1 MKMKIIN
8 ITLSK
13 YKSTEAICRF
23 LNPFSEPGRPSSIKS
38 RILFILGVK
47 KYVLIRK
54 LIAIAIPN
62 IIPETKSPNEKNKNI
77 NIEIKKQ
84 KLKRRGNMYLK
95 NFLEW
100 SSSSV
105 LKTAG
110 EVTTMKEVI
119 APRIRAFNNN
129 PISTYIT
136 NDIAL

>member
-47 KYVLIRK
+47 KYVLIKK
-54 LIAIAIPN
+54 LITIAIPN

-84 KLKRRGNMYLK
+84 KLKRRGKMYLK
-95 NFLEW
+95 NFFEW
-100 SSSSV
+100 SSSRV

-129 PISTYIT
+129 PISTYMKTI
-136 NDIAL
+136 

>member
-1 MKMKIIN
+1 MKMRIIN
-8 ITLSK
+8 NMLSK

-47 KYVLIRK
+47 KYVLIKK

-119 APRIRAFNNN
+119 VPRIRAFNNN
-129 PISTYIT
+129 PISTYMTTI
-136 NDIAL
+136 

>member
-23 LNPFSEPGRPSSIKS
+23 LNPFSDPRRPSSIKS

-47 KYVLIRK
+47 KYVLIKK

-84 KLKRRGNMYLK
+84 KLKRRGNIYLK

-119 APRIRAFNNN
+119 APRIKAFNNN
-129 PISTYIT
+129 PISTYMTMI
-136 NDIAL
+136 

>member
-23 LNPFSEPGRPSSIKS
+23 LNPFSDPGRPSSIKS

-47 KYVLIRK
+47 KYVLIKK

-129 PISTYIT
+129 PTSTYMKI
-136 NDIAL
+136 I

>member
-47 KYVLIRK
+47 KYVLIKK

-119 APRIRAFNNN
+119 VPRIRAFNNN
-129 PISTYIT
+129 PISMYMTMI
-136 NDIAL
+136 

>member
-13 YKSTEAICRF
+13 YKSTEAICKF
-23 LNPFSEPGRPSSIKS
+23 LNPFSESRRPSSIKS
-38 RILFILGVK
+38 RILLILGVRR
-47 KYVLIRK
+47 YVLIKK
-54 LIAIAIPN
+54 LIAMAIPN
-62 IIPETKSPNEKNKNI
+62 IIPKIKSPNEKNKNI

-110 EVTTMKEVI
+110 EVTTTKEVI
-119 APRIRAFNNN
+119 APKIIAFNNN
-129 PISTYIT
+129 PNSTYIT
-136 NDIAL
+136 MI

>member
-1 MKMKIIN
+1 MKTKIIN

-23 LNPFSEPGRPSSIKS
+23 LNRFSEFGWPSSIKS
-38 RILFILGVK
+38 RILLILGVK
-47 KYVLIRK
+47 KYVLIKK

-62 IIPETKSPNEKNKNI
+62 IIPKTNSPHEKNKNI

-84 KLKRRGNMYLK
+84 KLNSRGNMYLK

-110 EVTTMKEVI
+110 EVTAMNEIIT
-119 APRIRAFNNN
+119 PRIRAFNNN
-129 PISTYIT
+129 PISTYI
-136 NDIAL
+136 IFI

>member
-47 KYVLIRK
+47 KYVLIKK

-119 APRIRAFNNN
+119 APRMRAFNNN
-129 PISTYIT
+129 PISTYMTVI
-136 NDIAL
+136 

>member
-1 MKMKIIN
+1 MKMRIIN
-8 ITLSK
+8 IMLSK

-119 APRIRAFNNN
+119 APRTRAFNNN
-129 PISTYIT
+129 PISTYMTI
-136 NDIAL
+136 I

>member
-13 YKSTEAICRF
+13 YKRTEAICRF

-47 KYVLIRK
+47 KYVLIKK

-77 NIEIKKQ
+77 NMEIKKQ

-119 APRIRAFNNN
+119 VPRIRAFNNN
-129 PISTYIT
+129 PISTYMTTI
-136 NDIAL
+136 

>member
-1 MKMKIIN
+1 MKMRIIN
-8 ITLSK
+8 IMLSK

-38 RILFILGVK
+38 RILLILGVK
-47 KYVLIRK
+47 KYVLIKK

-119 APRIRAFNNN
+119 APKTRAFNNN
-129 PISTYIT
+129 PISTYMTMI
-136 NDIAL
+136 

>member
-13 YKSTEAICRF
+13 YKSTEAICSF

-47 KYVLIRK
+47 KYVLIKK

-119 APRIRAFNNN
+119 VPRIRAFNNN
-129 PISTYIT
+129 PISTYMTTI
-136 NDIAL
+136 

>member
-13 YKSTEAICRF
+13 YKSTETICRF

-119 APRIRAFNNN
+119 APRIRALNNN
-129 PISTYIT
+129 PISTYMAMI
-136 NDIAL
+136 

>member
-1 MKMKIIN
+1 MKMRIIN
-8 ITLSK
+8 IMLSK

-47 KYVLIRK
+47 KYVLIKK

-84 KLKRRGNMYLK
+84 KLKRRGKMYLK
-95 NFLEW
+95 NFFEW

-119 APRIRAFNNN
+119 VPRIRAFNNN
-129 PISTYIT
+129 PISTFMTTI
-136 NDIAL
+136 

>member
-47 KYVLIRK
+47 KYVLIKK

-119 APRIRAFNNN
+119 APKMRAFNNN
-129 PISTYIT
+129 PISTYMTMI
-136 NDIAL
+136 

>member
-1 MKMKIIN
+1 MRIIN
-8 ITLSK
+8 IMLSK

-47 KYVLIRK
+47 KYVLIKK

-110 EVTTMKEVI
+110 EVTTRKEVI
-119 APRIRAFNNN
+119 TPRIRAFNNN

-136 NDIAL
+136 MI

>member
-1 MKMKIIN
+1 MKMRIIN
-8 ITLSK
+8 IMLSK

-47 KYVLIRK
+47 KYVLIKK

-77 NIEIKKQ
+77 KIEIEKQ
-84 KLKRRGNMYLK
+84 KLKRRGNMYRK

-129 PISTYIT
+129 PISTYMTMI
-136 NDIAL
+136 

>member
-1 MKMKIIN
+1 MKIKIIN
-8 ITLSK
+8 IMLSK
-13 YKSTEAICRF
+13 YRITEAMCRF
-23 LNPFSEPGRPSSIKS
+23 LNPFSELGCPSSIKS
-38 RILFILGVK
+38 RILLILGVRRN
-47 KYVLIRK
+47 VLIKK

-62 IIPETKSPNEKNKNI
+62 IIPKINSPNEKNKNI

-95 NFLEW
+95 NFFEW
-100 SSSSV
+100 FSSSV

-129 PISTYIT
+129 PISTYIAM
-136 NDIAL
+136 I

>member
-1 MKMKIIN
+1 MKIKIIN

-77 NIEIKKQ
+77 AVEIKKQ
-84 KLKRRGNMYLK
+84 KLKRRGTMYLK

-119 APRIRAFNNN
+119 APRIRVFNNN
-129 PISTYIT
+129 PISTYMTTI
-136 NDIAL
+136 

>member
-1 MKMKIIN
+1 MKMRIIN
-8 ITLSK
+8 IMLSK

-47 KYVLIRK
+47 KYVLIKK

-84 KLKRRGNMYLK
+84 KLKRRGKMYLK
-95 NFLEW
+95 NFFEW

>member
-1 MKMKIIN
+1 
-8 ITLSK
+8 
-13 YKSTEAICRF
+13 
-23 LNPFSEPGRPSSIKS
+23 
-38 RILFILGVK
+38 
-47 KYVLIRK
+47 VLIKK

-110 EVTTMKEVI
+110 EVTSMKEVI

-129 PISTYIT
+129 PISVYMTMI
-136 NDIAL
+136 

>member
-47 KYVLIRK
+47 KYVLIKK

-95 NFLEW
+95 NFLEL

-119 APRIRAFNNN
+119 VPRIRAFNNN
-129 PISTYIT
+129 PISTYMTAI
-136 NDIAL
+136 

>member
-77 NIEIKKQ
+77 NIEIIKQ

-119 APRIRAFNNN
+119 VPRIRAFNNN
-129 PISTYIT
+129 PISMYMTMI
-136 NDIAL
+136 

>member
-13 YKSTEAICRF
+13 YKSTETICRF

-47 KYVLIRK
+47 KYVLIKK

-119 APRIRAFNNN
+119 VPRIRAFNNN
-129 PISTYIT
+129 PISTYMTTI
-136 NDIAL
+136 

>member
-13 YKSTEAICRF
+13 YKSTEAMCSF

-47 KYVLIRK
+47 KYVLIKK

-119 APRIRAFNNN
+119 VPRIRAFKNN
-129 PISTYIT
+129 PISTYIPM
-136 NDIAL
+136 L

>member
-47 KYVLIRK
+47 KYVLIKK

-129 PISTYIT
+129 PISTYIVM
-136 NDIAL
+136 I

>member
-47 KYVLIRK
+47 KYVLIKK

-119 APRIRAFNNN
+119 APKIRAFNNN
-129 PISTYIT
+129 PISTYMTMI
-136 NDIAL
+136 

>member
-1 MKMKIIN
+1 MKMKIMN
-8 ITLSK
+8 ITLIK

-47 KYVLIRK
+47 KYVLIKK

-84 KLKRRGNMYLK
+84 KLKRRGKMYLK
-95 NFLEW
+95 NFFEW

-110 EVTTMKEVI
+110 EVTTMKEVM
-119 APRIRAFNNN
+119 APRIRAFKNN
-129 PISTYIT
+129 PISTYMTMI
-136 NDIAL
+136 

>member
-1 MKMKIIN
+1 MRIIN
-8 ITLSK
+8 IMLSK

-62 IIPETKSPNEKNKNI
+62 IMPETKSPNEKNKNI

-84 KLKRRGNMYLK
+84 KLKRRGKMYLK
-95 NFLEW
+95 NFFEW
-100 SSSSV
+100 SSSRV

-119 APRIRAFNNN
+119 VPRIRAFNNN
-129 PISTYIT
+129 PISTYMTMI
-136 NDIAL
+136 

>member
-1 MKMKIIN
+1 MKMKIMN

-13 YKSTEAICRF
+13 YRSTEARCRF
-23 LNPFSEPGRPSSIKS
+23 LNPFSEPWRPSSIKS

-47 KYVLIRK
+47 KYVLIKK

-119 APRIRAFNNN
+119 APKIRAFNNN
-129 PISTYIT
+129 PISTYMTMI
-136 NDIAL
+136 

>member
-1 MKMKIIN
+1 MKIIN

-23 LNPFSEPGRPSSIKS
+23 LNPFFEPGRPSSIKS

-47 KYVLIRK
+47 KYVLIKK

-62 IIPETKSPNEKNKNI
+62 IIPKTKSPNEKNKNI

-84 KLKRRGNMYLK
+84 KLKRRGKMYLK
-95 NFLEW
+95 NFFEW

-110 EVTTMKEVI
+110 EVTTMKEPIV
-119 APRIRAFNNN
+119 PRIRAFNNN
-129 PISTYIT
+129 PISTYMTTI
-136 NDIAL
+136 

>member
-47 KYVLIRK
+47 KYVLIKK

-84 KLKRRGNMYLK
+84 KLKRRGKMYLK
-95 NFLEW
+95 NFFEW
-100 SSSSV
+100 SSSRV

-119 APRIRAFNNN
+119 VPRIRAFNNN
-129 PISTYIT
+129 PISTFMTTI
-136 NDIAL
+136 

>member
-1 MKMKIIN
+1 MKIKIIN

-62 IIPETKSPNEKNKNI
+62 IIPETKSPKENNKNI

-84 KLKRRGNMYLK
+84 KLKRRGKMYLK
-95 NFLEW
+95 NFFEW

-119 APRIRAFNNN
+119 VPRIRAFNNN
-129 PISTYIT
+129 PISTYMTI
-136 NDIAL
+136 I

>member
-1 MKMKIIN
+1 MKMRIIN
-8 ITLSK
+8 IMLSK

-47 KYVLIRK
+47 KYVLIKK

-105 LKTAG
+105 LKTVG

-119 APRIRAFNNN
+119 APRRRAFNNN
-129 PISTYIT
+129 PISTYMTVI
-136 NDIAL
+136 

>member
-62 IIPETKSPNEKNKNI
+62 IIPETKSPKEKNKNI

-84 KLKRRGNMYLK
+84 KLKRRGKMYLK
-95 NFLEW
+95 NFFEW

-110 EVTTMKEVI
+110 EVTTTKEVI
-119 APRIRAFNNN
+119 APKIIAFNNN
-129 PISTYIT
+129 PNSTYIT
-136 NDIAL
+136 MI

>member
-47 KYVLIRK
+47 KYVLIKK

-84 KLKRRGNMYLK
+84 KLKRRGKMYLK
-95 NFLEW
+95 NFFEW

-119 APRIRAFNNN
+119 APRTRAFNNN
-129 PISTYIT
+129 PISTYMTMI
-136 NDIAL
+136 

>member
-47 KYVLIRK
+47 KYVLIKK

-110 EVTTMKEVI
+110 EVTTMKEIIV
-119 APRIRAFNNN
+119 PRIRAFNNN
-129 PISTYIT
+129 PISIYMTMI
-136 NDIAL
+136 

>member
-1 MKMKIIN
+1 MKIIN

-47 KYVLIRK
+47 KYVLIKK

-77 NIEIKKQ
+77 NMEIKKQ

-100 SSSSV
+100 FSSSV

-110 EVTTMKEVI
+110 EVATINEVI

-129 PISTYIT
+129 PISKYM
-136 NDIAL
+136 N